1 MVKCCTSI
9 HYFLCYSHKTLFAQ
23 LIDTFHLVL
32 RLQSHDAE
40 LDEIQRDKC
49 PTYSII

>member
-1 MVKCCTSI
+1 MEKCCISV
-9 HYFLCYSHKTLFAQ
+9 HCFPFNPHKTLFAQ
-23 LIDTFHLVL
+23 FINALHEPL

-49 PTYSII
+49 PTYWII

>member
-1 MVKCCTSI
+1 MEKCCI
-9 HYFLCYSHKTLFAQ
+9 YVHCFPFNSHKMLFAQ
-23 LIDTFHLVL
+23 FIDAPHLPL

-49 PTYSII
+49 PMYWII